1 MEILEMNAFW
11 DRYHDLSP
19 FARIAIIGAFVL
31 VLASCGLFSLVNMR
45 SGEASLRKTQTASS
59 TASPS
64 RGATDLPVSRFIFGT
79 NLSPYDKHYQIVTS
93 PSTRNLLQ
101 QMHIQMVRIP
111 LKNQSSEADITQA
124 AQGIKKLNAVPL
136 VSLYD
141 PFYPGSE
148 EENSKIIT
156 IMNKVFGQA
165 NVYYE
170 YGSEDDA
177 IGITAE
183 EYTAAWNKNIPA
195 LKQLAPA
202 AHFVGPA
209 TYHYTTQYL
218 QTFLKQ
224 ANPLPDEIS
233 WHEYACD
240 AAESQAICMQRLNNW
255 SNDIIDARATTTQI
269 VGKPLPIII
278 SEWNYAANAK
288 ANDGKSNDPTFL
300 AAWTAQALQVLSDN
314 QIFASMQYF
323 CTGVTPLISNN
334 EITPE
339 GEVLMGQYERFVTSR
354 MQATPTLTAT
364 SAAQTTATASPTATA
379 TAQATASPTAT
390 AQTTEAASPTP
401 TDTPTPGITPTPTDT
416 PTVGITPTST
426 PTPVATA
433 TSVSAPHITAK
444 MTPSQIYQT
453 ATSGPLLYNAALVNQ
468 DSASWSEMGFS
479 GGGGCSFA
487 GGSGYQVT
495 MPQRNRFASCMEQG
509 MSYNNFTLQVEMEVT
524 AGSDKDGG
532 GVIFRAGNNGGYRF
546 RVGADGSYDLVDQQQ
561 SLASGTNAVISPGL
575 AQSNM
580 LTVVVE
586 GSDIYLFVNQIYLT
600 HVSDS
605 SFTGGQ
611 IGLMA
616 VDWSGNNTTVV
627 FKNMTVWQLS

>member
-1 MEILEMNAFW
+1 MDAFW
-11 DRYHDLSP
+11 DRYNDLSP
-19 FARIAIIGAFVL
+19 FARAAIIGALVL
-31 VLASCGLFSLVNMR
+31 VLASCGIFALVNMR
-45 SGEASLRKTQTASS
+45 SGASSKKTQTASI

-64 RGATDLPVSRFIFGT
+64 RSGTNLPVSRFIFGT
-79 NLSPYDKHYQIVTS
+79 NLSPYDKNYQIVTT

-101 QMHIQMVRIP
+101 QMHIQMVRLP

-136 VSLYD
+136 VNLYD

-148 EENSKIIT
+148 DENSKIIT
-156 IMNKVFGQA
+156 IMNSVFGQA
-165 NVYYE
+165 TVYYE

-177 IGITAE
+177 IGVSAE
-183 EYTAAWNKNIPA
+183 DYTAAWNKDIPA
-195 LKQLAPA
+195 LKHLAPA

-209 TYHYTTQYL
+209 TYHYTTNYL
-218 QTFLKQ
+218 QTFLKE
-224 ANPLPDEIS
+224 AKPLPDEIS

-240 AAESQAICMQRLNNW
+240 AAESQTICMQRLSNW
-255 SNDIIDARATTTQI
+255 SNDITDARTATTQI

-288 ANDGKSNDPTFL
+288 ANDGKSNDPAFL
-300 AAWTAQALQVLSDN
+300 ATWTTQALQVLSDN

-334 EITPE
+334 EMTPE
-339 GEVLMGQYERFVTSR
+339 GEVLMSQYERFVTSR
-354 MQATPTLTAT
+354 MPTTPTLTTTVTVQA
-364 SAAQTTATASPTATA
+364 TATASPTATS
-379 TAQATASPTAT
+379 TP
-390 AQTTEAASPTP
+390 EATP
-401 TDTPTPGITPTPTDT
+401 TDTPTPGITPTSTDTPTPGIT

-433 TSVSAPHITAK
+433 TSSVPAPHITAN

-453 ATSGPLLYNAALVNQ
+453 ATSGPLLYNSALTNQ
-468 DSASWSEMGFS
+468 DTASWSETGFA

-487 GGSGYQVT
+487 GGNGYQVT
-495 MPQRNRFASCMEQG
+495 MPQLNHFASCMEQG
-509 MSYNNFTLQVEMEVT
+509 SSYTNFTLQVEMEAT
-524 AGSDKDGG
+524 AGSVKDGG
-532 GVIFRAGNNGGYRF
+532 GIIFRSGSNGAYRF
-546 RVGADGSYDLVDQQQ
+546 RVGVDGSYDLVSSQK
-561 SLASGTNAVISPGL
+561 SLASGKNTVISPGL

-580 LTVVVE
+580 LTIVVE

-616 VDWSGNNTTVV
+616 VNWSGNNTTVV
-627 FKNMTVWQLS
+627 FKNMTIWQLS

>member
-1 MEILEMNAFW
+1 MDAFW
-11 DRYHDLSP
+11 DRYNDLSP
-19 FARIAIIGAFVL
+19 LARVAIIGALVL
-31 VLASCGLFSLVNMR
+31 VLASCGIFALVNMR
-45 SGEASLRKTQTASS
+45 SGGASSKKTQTVASTS
-59 TASPS
+59 GPS
-64 RGATDLPVSRFIFGT
+64 RGGTDQPVSRFIFGT
-79 NLSPYDKHYQIVTS
+79 NLSPYDKNYLIVTS

-111 LKNQSSEADITQA
+111 MKDQASEADITQA

-141 PFYPGSE
+141 PFSPGSE
-148 EENSKIIT
+148 EENSQIIT
-156 IMNKVFGQA
+156 IMNNVFGQA
-165 NVYYE
+165 DVYYE

-177 IGITAE
+177 IGISAQD
-183 EYTAAWNKNIPA
+183 YAAAWNKNIPA

-218 QTFLKQ
+218 ETFLKQ

-255 SNDIIDARATTTQI
+255 SNDIINARATATQI

-288 ANDGKSNDPTFL
+288 TNDGKSNDPAFL
-300 AAWTAQALQVLSDN
+300 ATWTAQALQVLSDN

-339 GEVLMGQYERFVTSR
+339 GEVLMGQYEHFVTNRIRPTS
-354 MQATPTLTAT
+354 TLTAT
-364 SAAQTTATASPTATA
+364 STAQTAATASPTATSTAEA
-379 TAQATASPTAT
+379 TATVSPTVTASPTL
-390 AQTTEAASPTP
+390 
-401 TDTPTPGITPTPTDT
+401 TDT
-416 PTVGITPTST
+416 PTVGDTPTATPTPTIGVTPTS
-426 PTPVATA
+426 PPAPVATA
-433 TSVSAPHITAK
+433 TSVSAPHVNAK

-453 ATSGPLLYNAALVNQ
+453 ATSGPLLYNAALTRQ
-468 DSASWSEMGFS
+468 DSASWSQTSFS

-487 GGSGYQVT
+487 GSSGYQVT
-495 MPQRNRFASCMEQG
+495 MPQINRFASCMEQG
-509 MSYNNFTLQVEMEVT
+509 ASYNNFTLQVEMDVT
-524 AGSDKDGG
+524 KGSAKDGG
-532 GVIFRAGNNGGYRF
+532 GVIFRAGSNGGYRF
-546 RVGADGSYDLVDQQQ
+546 RVGADGSYDLVSSQQ
-561 SLASGTNAVISPGL
+561 SLAAGTNSVISPGL

-586 GSDIYLFVNQIYLT
+586 GPDIYLFVNQIYLG

-605 SFTGGQ
+605 SSTAGQ

-616 VDWSGNNTTVV
+616 VNWSGNNTTVV
-627 FKNMTVWQLS
+627 FKNMTIWQLS